1 MMAAESIYIIELDR
15 YFSQS
20 IIKSNRSSS
29 LCLRDGASCEKWE
42 VEFCNIESFSLTE
55 QTPGFPVYVTWMP
68 CFIGLNLENLQKTEF
83 ALISPLILQ
92 NIPEHVNG

>member
-1 MMAAESIYIIELDR
+1 MMAAESIYIMEPDR

-29 LCLRDGASCEKWE
+29 LCLRDGASCEKGE

-55 QTPGFPVYVTWMP
+55 QTPGFPVEKVCHLLSIILSSYNLLEL
-68 CFIGLNLENLQKTEF
+68 CFDHDIEF
-83 ALISPLILQ
+83 YKIFPI
-92 NIPEHVNG
+92 NYK